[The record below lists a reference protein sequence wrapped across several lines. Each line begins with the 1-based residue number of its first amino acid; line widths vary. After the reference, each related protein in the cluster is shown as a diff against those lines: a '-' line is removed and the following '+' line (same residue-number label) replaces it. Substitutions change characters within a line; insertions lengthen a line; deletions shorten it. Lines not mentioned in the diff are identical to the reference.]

1 MTDHDQAGGDAPL
14 TSEAPKEAVP
24 SSVVETIRVT
34 VDVDGKRF
42 GHTHLFSP
50 TSMTGRY
57 RERGARILTAIEAL
71 VGRMADEGIVY
82 KADQKNPKD
91 DYWFDGQE
99 PTAYEVIRNQYGEV
113 LRLAKITEGV
123 IRRTRPT
130 ESSSFRA
137 SSCAFVQIV
146 DGKPVQAF
154 TADEIVFGP
163 PKERS

>member
-14 TSEAPKEAVP
+14 TSEAPKETVP
-24 SSVVETIRVT
+24 SSVAETIRVT

-50 TSMTGRY
+50 ASMTGRY

-113 LRLAKITEGV
+113 LRLAEITEGV
-123 IRRTRPT
+123 IRRASPT
-130 ESSSFRA
+130 APKA
-137 SSCAFVQIV
+137 SSCAFVQII
-146 DGKPVQAF
+146 DGKPVQTF
-154 TADEIVFGP
+154 TADEIVFGL